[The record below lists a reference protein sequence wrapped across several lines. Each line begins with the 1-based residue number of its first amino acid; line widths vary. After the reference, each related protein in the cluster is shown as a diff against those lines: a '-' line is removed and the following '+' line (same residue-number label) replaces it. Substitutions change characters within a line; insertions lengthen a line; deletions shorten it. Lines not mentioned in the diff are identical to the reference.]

1 MQWNSRVGMYMNHI
15 KLHETAMDIAS
26 FKTGVNQDETE
37 EEQGVNNLLS
47 NQLHL

>member
-1 MQWNSRVGMYMNHI
+1 MYMNRI
-15 KLHETAMDIAS
+15 KLNETAMDIAS
-26 FKTGVNQDETE
+26 FKTGVNKVRAE